1 MESTD
6 FEVIKN
12 INLYEILG
20 FNSRNEFTPELAK
33 KNYRKLALKY
43 HPDKNKENNDKFE
56 MIQLAYLILSSPE
69 YKEKYEI
76 IYDTNSQI
84 KDFSDLKDTINNNT
98 NIQQISTQEF
108 KKKINDLNI
117 KNNCIDIDILDQN
130 SAKEKTLE
138 ILKERQEFE
147 RKFKETYKDTYNT
160 LNGLSKN
167 ELNKKF
173 NEIFDAKNE
182 LINNTPLISDQTDI
196 TVFNGNDSLCNYT
209 TLTTMSYDSMYS
221 NKSLYEETFNINN
234 VPKFIDDNK
243 SLELKMKEYK
253 QNSEDLILLAKKSN
267 LSNINTAVYRN

>member
-1 MESTD
+1 MENTD

-56 MIQLAYLILSSPE
+56 MIQLAYLILLSPE

-76 IYDTNSQI
+76 TYDTNSQI
-84 KDFSDLKDTINNNT
+84 KDFSDLKDTINNKT

-117 KNNCIDIDILDQN
+117 RNNSIDLDILDQN

-147 RKFKETYKDTYNT
+147 RKFKEIYKDTYDT
-160 LNGLSKN
+160 LNGLSKD

-182 LINNTPLISDQTDI
+182 LVNNTPLISDQTDI

-221 NKSLYEETFNINN
+221 NNSLYEETFNINN

-267 LSNINTAVYRN
+267 LSNINTAVYKN

>member
-1 MESTD
+1 MEGTD

-76 IYDTNSQI
+76 TYDANSQI
-84 KDFSDLKDTINNNT
+84 KDFRDLKDTINNNT

-117 KNNCIDIDILDQN
+117 KNNSIDIDILDQN

-147 RKFKETYKDTYNT
+147 KKFKEIYKDTYNT

-209 TLTTMSYDSMYS
+209 ALTTMSYDSMYS
-221 NKSLYEETFNINN
+221 NNSLYEETFNINN

-267 LSNINTAVYRN
+267 LSNINTAVYKN